1 MKSGSHITDIKK
13 RNGTL
18 RDNRLPKNL
27 LESPFRID
35 DRSLW
40 DLLAYISSYL
50 ENINYFNTENRIN
63 GDWKN
68 LVDKDSLIIMASII
82 NSSTNNIDDLI
93 RTYDRKK
100 VQEDD
105 QLKDDIIDLLLFW
118 WEKIHEWAK
127 ILNAANEKN
136 LSEKIKS
143 SLINSITFNR
153 KYIVVLDGKPNLSN
167 LREASK
173 KSDTAGDSLD
183 AILHDFQK
191 AIGHIKE
198 TTKIHFEA
206 SLLQSDA
213 HLPHNAMYIA
223 FALLYHKLQE
233 KLNGLSQ
240 RHLDF
245 YYDKVLQLKMQEGS
259 STKAIVNL
267 DLQPMVQSTVIPKG
281 TKLSA
286 GKILGSK
293 TEILFETN
301 ESLIG
306 YQAELVNIQNLF
318 INSNKYIEVGTNEP
332 IISSI
337 TYNQLFRFSKDQM
350 PRSDWHVFGANKKT
364 VQDSKIDAHKSAKV
378 GFIIGSPV
386 LFLSEGKREIS
397 IQLNFEERTSRD
409 VFWKL
414 LNEIRCHKNKN
425 LSMHS
430 VISMVFQKGFKISY
444 TNKEGWIPCD
454 DYMIEFDEAA
464 NYFTIKFILDI
475 SHPSLELS
483 EAIEEQLS
491 WPSIKV
497 ELNEYAPVFGYSFF
511 KMVEIETI
519 DIDVA
524 VYGMKNLSLYNN
536 IGKMPAG
543 KPFELFG
550 PQPKKGDY
558 FMLGHSE
565 LFKKQIN
572 SFELELDWETVP
584 KDFGGFETYYEG
596 YGASFNDGT
605 FKVQFSALSNGYWYP
620 SQSKNWP
627 QSDLFCTTDCLT
639 PEGYE
644 SEQIDDS
651 SLLEFENFAE
661 LGIPSEYS
669 LQDPLLYDVTTQGG
683 FVRMTFTSPD
693 YGFGLDLYQEE
704 FTAVATFNAKN
715 KKQLPYP
722 NKPFIPKIKGAAV
735 HYKASD
741 QLSFVERIVTSGNS
755 NLHLGDF
762 KHITPYIVEDII
774 VDQMVKKHTLLP
786 NFEEEGYLILGLMG
800 VTSRTDISI
809 YFNFKRSS
817 TTANIKESSLKWEY
831 FSLPEWRE
839 FEPSGIIRDDTEG
852 FLKSG
857 IVQLTMPMV
866 EGASRGIDS
875 SVLWIR
881 ASTRGDVE
889 NYPKIKGIYL
899 NAVEATCISN
909 DPTII
914 GQKIAPQSI
923 IKMDGKFPDIK
934 VVHQAA
940 ESFHGRIPE
949 IKKHYYTR
957 VSERLR
963 HKGRAVT
970 LWDYERLIL
979 ENFEDVLIAKCT
991 SFNEDF
997 EPVPG
1002 HVKVVVLSRRWSK
1015 NDPYYF
1021 SKMQLEKMK
1030 NFLNKISSSFI
1041 DIEVMNPM
1049 IEYLLVNCR
1058 ARFNRVDAGLNYRQ
1072 KLSDDIAEFLSPIS
1086 KMDENN
1092 GGIGGSIMP
1101 STVVNYVENLPYIQR
1116 LEKLNIEHII
1126 IKGMNSF
1133 ILDVHENEK
1142 IINAQTPW
1150 SILAPAK
1157 EHRVVIDEDVDK
1169 LKILADLEV
1178 GIGTIGVGMDFIIG
1192 NEHDRGDDPVIV
1204 DENTP

>member
-1 MKSGSHITDIKK
+1 MKSFPHITDIEK

-18 RDNRLPKNL
+18 RDNRLVKNL

-35 DRSLW
+35 DRDTW
-40 DLLAYISSYL
+40 DLLAYVASYL
-50 ENINYFNTENRIN
+50 EKINYFNTDNRIN
-63 GDWKN
+63 GHWKN
-68 LVDKDSLIIMASII
+68 LVDKDSLIMMASII
-82 NSSTNNIDDLI
+82 NTPTDDIDNLV
-93 RTYDRKK
+93 RTYNRNS
-100 VQEDD
+100 VQGDN
-105 QLKDDIIDLLLFW
+105 QLKDKIITLLSFW
-118 WEKIHEWAK
+118 WGKIHDWAEE
-127 ILNAANEKN
+127 LAASNEKN
-136 LSEKIKS
+136 LAEKIKN
-143 SLINSITFNR
+143 SLVNSVTFNR
-153 KYIVVLDGKPNLSN
+153 NYIVLGPDGKPNIEN
-167 LREASK
+167 LTEASK
-173 KSDTAGDSLD
+173 HSDTVGDILD
-183 AILHDFQK
+183 EILHDFQK

-198 TTKIHFEA
+198 TTKRHFEA
-206 SLLQSDA
+206 TLLESDQ

-223 FALLYHKLQE
+223 FTLLYHKLKE

-245 YYDKVLQLKMQEGS
+245 YYKDVLHQEIKKGT
-259 STKAIVNL
+259 STKAVVNF
-267 DLQPMVQSTVIPKG
+267 DLQPMVANTLIPKG
-281 TKLSA
+281 TRLSA

-293 TEILFETN
+293 TEILFETKKP
-301 ESLIG
+301 LMA

-318 INSNKYIEVGTNEP
+318 INSNKYIEVGTNDP

-337 TYNQLFRFSKDQM
+337 TFNQLYRFSEDQM
-350 PRSDWHVFGANKKT
+350 PRKEWYVFGANKKT
-364 VQDSKIDAHKSAKV
+364 VQDSKINAQKSAKI

-386 LFLSEGKREIS
+386 LFLSEGKREVS
-397 IQLNFEERTSRD
+397 VRLNLEEQTSRNT
-409 VFWKL
+409 FWKL
-414 LNEIRCHKNKN
+414 LNEIKCYKNI
-425 LSMHS
+425 SMHS

-444 TNKEGWIPCD
+444 TNKEGWIPCE
-454 DYMIEFDEAA
+454 DYILEFDEVD
-464 NYFTIKFILDI
+464 NYFTFRIVLDI
-475 SHPSLELS
+475 SHPSLELG

-497 ELNEYAPVFGYSFF
+497 ELDEYAPVFGYSFF
-511 KMVEIETI
+511 KEVEIETI
-519 DIDVA
+519 DIDVE

-565 LFKKQIN
+565 LFKKQIS
-572 SFELELDWETVP
+572 SFELELDWETIP
-584 KDFGGFETYYEG
+584 KDFGGFETYYDG
-596 YGASFNDGT
+596 YGAAFYNDT

-627 QSDLFCTTDCLT
+627 QNDLFSTTNCLT

-644 SEQIDDS
+644 SEQLDDS
-651 SLLEFENFAE
+651 SLLEFENFFE

-669 LQDPLLYDVTTQGG
+669 LQDPLLYDVTSQGG
-683 FVRMTFTSPD
+683 FVKMTFTSPD

-704 FTAVATFNAKN
+704 FTAVATYNAKN
-715 KKQLPYP
+715 KKQLTYP
-722 NKPFIPKIKGAAV
+722 NKPFIPKIKGASV

-741 QLSFVERIVTSGNS
+741 QLSFVERIVTGGKS
-755 NLHLGDF
+755 NLHIGEF

-774 VDQMVKKHTLLP
+774 VDQVVKKHTLLP
-786 NFEEEGYLILGLMG
+786 NFSQEGYLTLGLMG

-809 YFNFKRSS
+809 YFNFQRSS
-817 TTANIKESSLKWEY
+817 TTVNIKDNSLKWEY
-831 FSLPEWRE
+831 FSLPAWQE
-839 FEPSGIIRDDTEG
+839 FEPSSIIRDDTEG

-857 IVQLTMPMV
+857 IVQLTIPAV
-866 EGASRGIDS
+866 EGASRGVDS
-875 SVLWIR
+875 TVLWIR
-881 ASTRGDVE
+881 ASTREDIE

-899 NAVEATCISN
+899 NAVEVTCIS
-909 DPTII
+909 DDQTIL
-914 GQKIAPQSI
+914 GQKIALNSI
-923 IKMDGKFPDIK
+923 IKVDGKFPDIK
-934 VVHQAA
+934 KVNQPD
-940 ESFHGRIPE
+940 ESYDGRIPE
-949 IKKHYYTR
+949 IEKHYYTR

-997 EPVPG
+997 EPIPG
-1002 HVKVVVLSRRWSK
+1002 HVKVVVLSRKWTK

-1021 SKMQLEKMK
+1021 SKMQLKEMK
-1030 NFLNKISSSFI
+1030 SFLNNISSSFI
-1041 DIEVMNPM
+1041 DIEVVNPM
-1049 IEYLLVNCR
+1049 IEYLLVNCK
-1058 ARFNRVDAGLNYRQ
+1058 AIFNKIEDVGLNYRQ
-1072 KLSDDIAEFLSPIS
+1072 KLSDDIAEFLSPIA

-1101 STVVNYVENLPYIQR
+1101 TTVANYVENLPYIHR

-1126 IKGMNSF
+1126 IRGMNSF
-1133 ILDVHENEK
+1133 ILDVHENEQM
-1142 IINAQTPW
+1142 INAQTPW

-1157 EHRVVIDEDVDK
+1157 EHRVVVEEDVK
-1169 LKILADLEV
+1169 ELEVLADLEV

-1192 NEHDRGDDPVIV
+1192 KEHDH
-1204 DENTP
+1204 ENDHHGNE